1 MKRWVPFA
9 IVVLLAV
16 AALVLSQKREATA
29 EVGPYAVL
37 HFIAD
42 AEREA
47 GRLPFRLTRLSDE
60 EEIRIGDQMAAR
72 AGPHGV
78 PTEDP
83 ARLAV
88 EQYVQRVGT
97 MVAGRAHRQLPYR
110 FHYLPNPGFVNAF
123 ALPGGHVYI
132 GHGLLALMDSEDQLA
147 GVLGHEVAHIDR
159 YHCAERV
166 QTQAQMRKLQ
176 LGIAG
181 AVLQIPIVVFQAGY
195 SKNQELEADSV
206 GLDLA
211 VSANYSPQGMIRLFE
226 KLEALSRP
234 SQGRADSPQEEAARV
249 VFQTAGGYFRSHP
262 YPEERV
268 AEMRRI
274 VARRGCESRIAER
287 PLAVWPQ
294 LHPER
299 QEQPATAR

>member
-9 IVVLLAV
+9 VVVLLAV
-16 AALVLSQKREATA
+16 SALVMSQKREATA
-29 EVGPYAVL
+29 EVGPYAIL

-42 AEREA
+42 TEREA
-47 GRLPFRLTRLSDE
+47 GRLPFRLTRLSNE

-72 AGPHGV
+72 VGPQGIPAGDAAGI
-78 PTEDP
+78 
-83 ARLAV
+83 AV

-97 MVAGRAHRQLPYR
+97 IVAGRAHRPLDYR

-123 ALPGGHVYI
+123 AIPGGHVYI
-132 GHGLLALMDSEDQLA
+132 GQGLLALMDTEDQLA
-147 GVLGHEVAHIDR
+147 GVLGHEIAHIDR
-159 YHCAERV
+159 YHCNERV
-166 QTQAQMRKLQ
+166 QTEAQMRKLQ
-176 LGIAG
+176 LGIVG
-181 AVLQIPIVVFQAGY
+181 AVLQIPVVVFQAGY

-226 KLEALSRP
+226 KLQALSRP
-234 SQGRADSPQEEAARV
+234 SQGRADTPQEEAARV

-262 YPEERV
+262 YPVERV

-274 VARRGCESRIAER
+274 IARKGWENRIAER
-287 PLAVWPQ
+287 PLGVWPQ
-294 LHPER
+294 LHPEK
-299 QEQPATAR
+299 QEQPANTK

>member
-1 MKRWVPFA
+1 VKRWVPFA
-9 IVVLLAV
+9 IVCLLALG
-16 AALVLSQKREATA
+16 ALVLSQKREATA
-29 EVGPYAVL
+29 EVGPYAIL

-42 AEREA
+42 SEREA

-60 EEIRIGDQMAAR
+60 EEIEIGNQMAGRMMPSR
-72 AGPHGV
+72 AEP
-78 PTEDP
+78 P
-83 ARLAV
+83 ALTV
-88 EQYVQRVGT
+88 EQYVDRIGIIVS
-97 MVAGRAHRQLPYR
+97 GRAHRQIPYH
-110 FHYLPNPGFVNAF
+110 FHYIADPRFVNAF

-132 GHGLLALMDSEDQLA
+132 GQGLLMLMDTEDQLA
-147 GVLGHEVAHIDR
+147 AVLGHEVAHIDR

-166 QTQAQMRKLQ
+166 QAQAQARKLN

-181 AVLQIPIVVFQAGY
+181 AVLQIPLIVFQAGY

-226 KLEALSRP
+226 KLEALAGPNR
-234 SQGRADSPQEEAARV
+234 GRADSPQEEAARV
-249 VFQTAGGYFRSHP
+249 VLQTAGGYFRSHP

-274 VARRGCESRIAER
+274 VARRGWENRIAER
-287 PLAVWPQ
+287 PLAVWRY
-294 LHPER
+294 LHPGREG
-299 QEQPATAR
+299 QPETAR

>member
-9 IVVLLAV
+9 IVVLLA
-16 AALVLSQKREATA
+16 AGALVLSERREATA

-42 AEREA
+42 TEREA
-47 GRLPFRLTRLSDE
+47 GRLPFEFTRLSDE
-60 EEIRIGDQMAAR
+60 EEIRIGNEMASR
-72 AGPHGV
+72 AGPLGV
-78 PTEDP
+78 PAGDP
-83 ARLAV
+83 AAV
-88 EQYVQRVGT
+88 AVAQYVERIGAI
-97 MVAGRAHRQLPYR
+97 VASRAHRQLPYR

-132 GHGLLALMDSEDQLA
+132 GRGLLALMDTEDQLA
-147 GVLGHEVAHIDR
+147 AVLGHEVAHIDR

-166 QTQAQMRKLQ
+166 QTEARMRKLQ
-176 LGIAG
+176 LGIVG
-181 AVLQIPIVVFQAGY
+181 AVLQIPVVVFQAGY

-211 VSANYSPQGMIRLFE
+211 VRANYSPQGMIRLFE
-226 KLEALSRP
+226 KMQELSGP
-234 SQGRADSPQEEAARV
+234 SRGRAGSPQEEAARV

-262 YPEERV
+262 YPAERV

-274 VARRGCESRIAER
+274 VSRRGWENRIGER
-287 PLAVWPQ
+287 PLAIWPQ
-294 LHPER
+294 LHPEKP
-299 QEQPATAR
+299 EQPATAK